1 MAGSQTRRGFGDSLN
16 AVRADAGP
24 GAPGQKGHSDI
35 EPGEVN
41 WMEKLGMPLK
51 IAAIYLILL
60 GLATISPSLA
70 TSIFGHEGKDPG
82 VLLTLSG
89 VFLGFGV
96 VVWTIAGDVQKY
108 GGLATAY
115 VIALLISAVFLI
127 WAWATGL
134 FTARTALVPLII
146 NLVLAG
152 WIWTAKPKS

>member
-1 MAGSQTRRGFGDSLN
+1 
-16 AVRADAGP
+16 
-24 GAPGQKGHSDI
+24 
-35 EPGEVN
+35 
-41 WMEKLGMPLK
+41 MEKLGMPLK
-51 IAAIYLILL
+51 IGAIYGILL

-89 VFLGFGV
+89 LFLGFGV

-115 VIALLISAVFLI
+115 VIALIISAVFLI
-127 WAWATGL
+127 WAWAAGM

-152 WIWTAKPKS
+152 WIWSAKPKS